1 MSSDIS
7 LLPEDLRRKEEAM
20 KTSAKQEPP
29 KESGVDMRFF
39 IPKEEGEDIE
49 VIEVDEGEIDQ
60 VLAGE
65 PTLTK
70 FAFYATSFIDNLKSK
85 LFKPKPIEAPP
96 KAPPQFF
103 KAPPPKPAEVPAKP
117 GAPAA
122 PSFAMPAVGAAKP
135 AVTPA
140 PTGAQPAVPSAKPG
154 MNGMAAARVK
164 AQIAPFA
171 VTPRRVRVIRRVRKP
186 LRVSFVTEEQARL
199 IQVDVRKR
207 RFTFIVTALFFVILL
222 AGGYGLLD
230 FQHKQAQMG
239 MDQANTQLADVRSKI
254 SEQLK
259 VWSSFQYLEPKLK
272 ALAGLLDQHVSPT
285 KLLAQLE
292 EHTLPTV
299 SYQNFSLSAD
309 RKVNL
314 AVTADSLDTA
324 AKQLVVFQ
332 TAGFIKKVE
341 ATSYSV
347 AYDSKDAS
355 KVIGVSFQAI
365 LTLSDNALNQMA
377 VETN

>member
-1 MSSDIS
+1 
-7 LLPEDLRRKEEAM
+7 M

-70 FAFYATSFIDNLKSK
+70 FAFYATSFIDNLKLK

-103 KAPPPKPAEVPAKP
+103 KAPPPKPAEAPAKP
-117 GAPAA
+117 GAPSAA
-122 PSFAMPAVGAAKP
+122 PSFVMPVVGATKP
-135 AVTPA
+135 SVAAGPA
-140 PTGAQPAVPSAKPG
+140 SAQPSVPSAKPG

-207 RFTFIVTALFFVILL
+207 RFTFIVTTLFFVLLL

-230 FQHKQAQMG
+230 YQHKQAQSG
-239 MDQANTQLADVRSKI
+239 MDQANMQLADVRSKI

-259 VWSSFQYLEPKLK
+259 VWSSFQYLEPKLR

-355 KVIGVSFQAI
+355 KVVSVSFQAI

-377 VETN
+377 VESN